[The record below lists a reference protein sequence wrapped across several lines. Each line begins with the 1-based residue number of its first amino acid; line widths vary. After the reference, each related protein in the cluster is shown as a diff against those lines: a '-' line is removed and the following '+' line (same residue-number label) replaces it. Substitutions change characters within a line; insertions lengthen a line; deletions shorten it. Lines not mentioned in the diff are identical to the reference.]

1 METSVKI
8 SLKSRLPL
16 VGLVLLLPL
25 ALLLPGRIW
34 STLLAGY
41 GGLMLIAYIWAQ
53 LLARNVQAS
62 RKLRF
67 GWVAVGDRLSE
78 QFEIINKG
86 ELPAIWVELSDQ
98 SNVPGYQSSVVRSVG
113 PRKTDRWRHSAVC
126 RQRGRYHLGPWTL
139 RSGDPFGFFRVT
151 ISYPSSDEIVI
162 HPPIHAEIPIA
173 LPAGQ
178 SSGRVRTRNRRWQAT
193 SNAAT
198 IRNYQPQDPLRWIH
212 WPSSARRDELFV
224 RQFEADAAGEV
235 WLVLDLQRE
244 VQLGEGAEGTEE
256 HAVVLAAALT
266 AQGQQQQRAIGLA
279 TYGENPQLIPP
290 GRGKHQQWKLL
301 QALALA
307 DADGNNDLAIVLRDL
322 GEIAQRGSAAVIITP
337 SGRSDWL
344 PELLHLSQRGI
355 QSHVA
360 LFDRTSFDS
369 NSAVADSLSLR
380 DAIRR
385 LGLECTLIRQGEIG
399 QPALEQE
406 RRGYWEF
413 MVTGTGRVVTVRSP
427 FEAH

>member
-1 METSVKI
+1 MEPLVKV

-16 VGLVLLLPL
+16 VGLILVLPL
-25 ALLLPGRIW
+25 ALLLPGQIW
-34 STLLAGY
+34 SMLLAGY
-41 GGLMLIAYIWAQ
+41 GGLMLIAYFWAH
-53 LLARNVQAS
+53 LLARSLRGS
-62 RKLRF
+62 RQLRF

-78 QFEIINKG
+78 QFEIRNDG
-86 ELPAIWVELSDQ
+86 ELAVIWVELSDE

-113 PRKTDRWRHSAVC
+113 ARQTDRWRHSAVC
-126 RQRGRYHLGPWTL
+126 QQRGRYRLGPWAL
-139 RSGDPFGFFRVT
+139 HSGDPFGFFRVT

-162 HPPIHAEIPIA
+162 HPPIHAEIPIT

-178 SSGRVRTRNRRWQAT
+178 RSGRVRTRDRRWEAT

-198 IRNYQPQDPLRWIH
+198 VRNYQPQDPLRWIH
-212 WPSSARRDELFV
+212 WPTSARRDELFV

-244 VQLGEGAEGTEE
+244 VQLGDGAEGTEE
-256 HAVVLAAALT
+256 HAVILAAALT

-279 TYGENPQLIPP
+279 TYGEQPRLIPP

-307 DADGNNDLAIVLRDL
+307 DADGNNDLAIALRDL
-322 GEIAQRGSAAVIITP
+322 GEIAQRGSAAVIITAN
-337 SGRSDWL
+337 GRGDWL

-360 LFDRTSFDS
+360 LFDRASFGSD
-369 NSAVADSLSLR
+369 SAVDDSLSLR

-385 LGLECTLIRQGEIG
+385 LGLQCTLIKQGEIG
-399 QPALEQE
+399 RPALEQE
-406 RRGYWEF
+406 RHGYWEF
-413 MVTGTGRVVTVRSP
+413 MVTGTGRVITVRSP
-427 FEAH
+427 FQA

>member
-1 METSVKI
+1 MKASVKV
-8 SLKSRLPL
+8 SPKSRLPL
-16 VGLVLLLPL
+16 IGLCVLIPL
-25 ALLLPGRIW
+25 ALLLPGKIW

-41 GGLMLIAYIWAQ
+41 GVLMLIAFIWAQ
-53 LLARNVQAS
+53 LLARNVRGS

-78 QFEIINKG
+78 QFEIQNYG
-86 ELPAIWVELSDQ
+86 ELPAIWVELSDE

-113 PRKTDRWRHSAVC
+113 ARQTDRWRHSAVC
-126 RQRGRYHLGPWTL
+126 RQRGHYHLGPWAL
-139 RSGDPFGFFRVT
+139 HSGDPFGFFRVT
-151 ISYPSSDEIVI
+151 IAYPHSEEIVI
-162 HPPIHAEIPIA
+162 HPPIHAEVPIA

-178 SSGRVRTRNRRWQAT
+178 SSGRVRSRDRRWQVT
-193 SNAAT
+193 NNAVT
-198 IRNYQPQDPLRWIH
+198 VRNYQPQDPQRWIH

-235 WLVLDLQRE
+235 WLILDLQQE
-244 VQLGEGAEGTEE
+244 IQVGKGAEGTEE

-279 TYGENPQLIPP
+279 TYGKEPQLIPP
-290 GRGKHQQWKLL
+290 GRGQHQQWKLL

-307 DADGNNDLAIVLRDL
+307 DADGNNDLIIALRDL
-322 GEIAQRGSAAVIITP
+322 GEIARRGSATVIITP
-337 SGRSDWL
+337 RDRGDWL

-360 LFDRTSFDS
+360 LFDRASFSGDLTTE
-369 NSAVADSLSLR
+369 NSLLLQ

-385 LGLECTLIRQGEIG
+385 LGFECTLIRQGEIG
-399 QPALEQE
+399 RPALEQE
-406 RRGYWEF
+406 RHGYWEF
-413 MVTGTGRVVTVRSP
+413 MVTGTGRVVTVRTP
-427 FEAH
+427 FQA